1 MPPACAACVCAR
13 GLYRPGLSALWVL
26 GVAAGASVARAPH
39 GGARVTLSPHWKRR
53 PRAMPKK
60 RSTPPLRRARGVRSG
75 SPPPPW
81 GVLLQHALRARAA
94 GAWREV
100 GRLLTLLDT
109 ARARPPTDPPSRV
122 VQTWCTLQAHYWEHL
137 AQDWQAR
144 ARTAEEAAADI
155 ALVTAVA
162 REALQTLV
170 RRVLDALDAAG
181 APDPSVP
188 EVCRELLKDLEAVAW
203 GGPVGGGGRARAA
216 PPAGVG
222 GPDTPGAP
230 PQGRPQP

>member
-1 MPPACAACVCAR
+1 
-13 GLYRPGLSALWVL
+13 
-26 GVAAGASVARAPH
+26 
-39 GGARVTLSPHWKRR
+39 
-53 PRAMPKK
+53 MPKK
-60 RSTPPLRRARGVRSG
+60 GSTPPLRRTRGVRSG

-81 GVLLQHALRARAA
+81 SVLLQQALRAREA

-109 ARARPPTDPPSRV
+109 APDRPPTDSPSRV

-137 AQDWQAR
+137 AQYWHER
-144 ARTAEEAAADI
+144 ARTAEEASADI

-181 APDPSVP
+181 APNPSVP
-188 EVCRELLKDLEAVAW
+188 EGCRELLQDLEAGP
-203 GGPVGGGGRARAA
+203 GGRPVGEGGRRRAPLRVGGGGPG
-216 PPAGVG
+216 PPG
-222 GPDTPGAP
+222 T
-230 PQGRPQP
+230 

>member
-1 MPPACAACVCAR
+1 MP
-13 GLYRPGLSALWVL
+13 
-26 GVAAGASVARAPH
+26 H
-39 GGARVTLSPHWKRR
+39 
-53 PRAMPKK
+53 K
-60 RSTPPLRRARGVRSG
+60 RSTPPRRRARGVPAD

-109 ARARPPTDPPSRV
+109 APDRPPTDPPSRV

-137 AQDWQAR
+137 AQYWHAR
-144 ARTAEEAAADI
+144 VCTAEEAAADI

-170 RRVLDALDAAG
+170 RRVLDALNAAG

-188 EVCRELLKDLEAVAW
+188 EVCHELLKELEAVPW
-203 GGPVGGGGRARAA
+203 GTLVKEEERARAA
-216 PPAGVG
+216 RRAGVEAD
-222 GPDTPGAP
+222 DTPGAVP
-230 PQGRPQP
+230 